1 MRSDL
6 RLGEIFLE
14 GRERDGGRVVNAL
27 RVDALFIARRSV
39 GAQLEALRGAAYAER
54 AEVRDFEDELV
65 RILEYR
71 VELAAHDS
79 READGRFLVGY
90 DEVLGGERQR
100 LAVEKHELLALV
112 GAAHVNAARDVLAV
126 EAVRRLPSREH
137 YVVRDV
143 DGKVYRALPD
153 APEHALEREGRR
165 DVLYSLDYV
174 ARVARAARVVLYL
187 DLELLAH
194 FGELDGLDGLQRA
207 FVNRRELARHAV
219 VSPEVGA
226 VRHRLVVY
234 FEDYVVQV
242 ERVGERRAGGGSELR
257 DVHYLG
263 GLRRREEVREADF
276 ARGAD
281 HSVAHDAAQLRG
293 LYLDGVALAV
303 PFDPRAGL
311 RDGDELLRRE
321 VDSSADYHRRLGV
334 ADVYGADAQLVRVGM
349 FVDSQN
355 LSDDEAGEA
364 LADVRRVLDLDGAHR
379 EVVGEL
385 VHREVSGK
393 VDVAFYPV

>member
-1 MRSDL
+1 MFS
-6 RLGEIFLE
+6 
-14 GRERDGGRVVNAL
+14 
-27 RVDALFIARRSV
+27 
-39 GAQLEALRGAAYAER
+39 
-54 AEVRDFEDELV
+54 
-65 RILEYR
+65 
-71 VELAAHDS
+71 
-79 READGRFLVGY
+79 
-90 DEVLGGERQR
+90 
-100 LAVEKHELLALV
+100 
-112 GAAHVNAARDVLAV
+112 V
-126 EAVRRLPSREH
+126 EAVARLSRREH
-137 YVVRDV
+137 YVVSDV
-143 DGKVYRALPD
+143 DGKVYRTLAD

-165 DVLYSLDYV
+165 DVLYSLDDV

-194 FGELDGLDGLQRA
+194 FGKLDGLDGLQRA
-207 FVNRRELARHAV
+207 FIDGSKLARHAV

-234 FEDYVVQV
+234 FEDYVVKV
-242 ERVGERRAGGGSELR
+242 ERVGERRAGGGRELR

-311 RDGDELLRRE
+311 RNGDELLRRE
-321 VDSSADYHRRLGV
+321 VDSAADYHGRLGV

-349 FVDSQN
+349 FVDRQN
-355 LSDDEAGEA
+355 LSDDEACEA
-364 LADVRRVLDLDGAHR
+364 FADVRRVLDLDGAHR

-385 VHREVSGK
+385 VHREVRGK

>member
-1 MRSDL
+1 M
-6 RLGEIFLE
+6 
-14 GRERDGGRVVNAL
+14 
-27 RVDALFIARRSV
+27 
-39 GAQLEALRGAAYAER
+39 
-54 AEVRDFEDELV
+54 
-65 RILEYR
+65 
-71 VELAAHDS
+71 
-79 READGRFLVGY
+79 
-90 DEVLGGERQR
+90 
-100 LAVEKHELLALV
+100 
-112 GAAHVNAARDVLAV
+112 LAV
-126 EAVRRLPSREH
+126 EAVRRLPRREH
-137 YVVRDV
+137 YVVSDV
-143 DGKVYRALPD
+143 DGKVYRTLPD

-194 FGELDGLDGLQRA
+194 FGKLDGLDRLQRA
-207 FVNRRELARHAV
+207 FIDGRELARHAV

-242 ERVGERRAGGGSELR
+242 ERVGERRAGSGRELR

-263 GLRRREEVREADF
+263 RLRRREEVREADF

-303 PFDPRAGL
+303 PFDPCSGL

-321 VDSSADYHRRLGV
+321 VDSAADYHRRLGV

-349 FVDSQN
+349 FVDRQN
-355 LSDDEAGEA
+355 LSDDEACEA

-379 EVVGEL
+379 EVVCEL
-385 VHREVSGK
+385 VHREVRGK
-393 VDVAFYPV
+393 VDVTFYPV

>member
-1 MRSDL
+1 M
-6 RLGEIFLE
+6 
-14 GRERDGGRVVNAL
+14 
-27 RVDALFIARRSV
+27 
-39 GAQLEALRGAAYAER
+39 
-54 AEVRDFEDELV
+54 
-65 RILEYR
+65 
-71 VELAAHDS
+71 
-79 READGRFLVGY
+79 
-90 DEVLGGERQR
+90 
-100 LAVEKHELLALV
+100 
-112 GAAHVNAARDVLAV
+112 LAV
-126 EAVRRLPSREH
+126 EAVRRLPRREH

-165 DVLYSLDYV
+165 DVLYSLDDV

-194 FGELDGLDGLQRA
+194 LGKFDWLDGLQRA
-207 FVNRRELARHAV
+207 FVDGRELARHAV
-219 VSPEVGA
+219 VPPEVGA

-242 ERVGERRAGGGSELR
+242 ERVGERRAGSGRELR

-263 GLRRREEVREADF
+263 RLRRREEVREADF

-303 PFDPRAGL
+303 PFDPCAGL
-311 RDGDELLRRE
+311 RNGDELLRRE
-321 VDSSADYHRRLGV
+321 VDSAADYHRRLGV
-334 ADVYGADAQLVRVGM
+334 AYVYGADAQLVRVGM

-385 VHREVSGK
+385 VHREVRGK

>member
-1 MRSDL
+1 M
-6 RLGEIFLE
+6 
-14 GRERDGGRVVNAL
+14 
-27 RVDALFIARRSV
+27 
-39 GAQLEALRGAAYAER
+39 
-54 AEVRDFEDELV
+54 
-65 RILEYR
+65 
-71 VELAAHDS
+71 
-79 READGRFLVGY
+79 
-90 DEVLGGERQR
+90 
-100 LAVEKHELLALV
+100 
-112 GAAHVNAARDVLAV
+112 
-126 EAVRRLPSREH
+126 
-137 YVVRDV
+137 
-143 DGKVYRALPD
+143 
-153 APEHALEREGRR
+153 
-165 DVLYSLDYV
+165 
-174 ARVARAARVVLYL
+174 
-187 DLELLAH
+187 
-194 FGELDGLDGLQRA
+194 
-207 FVNRRELARHAV
+207 
-219 VSPEVGA
+219 SPEVGA

-242 ERVGERRAGGGSELR
+242 ERVGERRAGGGRELR

-321 VDSSADYHRRLGV
+321 VDSAADYHGRLGV

-349 FVDSQN
+349 FVDRQN
-355 LSDDEAGEA
+355 LSDDKACEA

>member
-27 RVDALFIARRSV
+27 RVDALLIARRSV
-39 GAQLEALRGAAYAER
+39 GAQLEALRGTADAER
-54 AEVRDFEDELV
+54 AEVSYFEDELV

-71 VELAAHDS
+71 VELAAHNS
-79 READGRFLVGY
+79 READGRLLVGY
-90 DEVLGGERQR
+90 DEVLGCERQR
-100 LAVEKHELLALV
+100 LAVEKHELLALI
-112 GAAHVNAARDVLAV
+112 GAAHVNAAGDVLAV
-126 EAVRRLPSREH
+126 EAVRRLPRRKH

-165 DVLYSLDYV
+165 DVLYSLDDV

-194 FGELDGLDGLQRA
+194 LGKRDGLDGLQRA
-207 FVNRRELARHAV
+207 FIDGRKLARHAV

-234 FEDYVVQV
+234 FENYVVQV
-242 ERVGERRAGGGSELR
+242 ERIGERRAGGGRELC

-263 GLRRREEVREADF
+263 GLRRREELREADF
-276 ARGAD
+276 AGGAD

-321 VDSSADYHRRLGV
+321 VDSAADYHRRLGV

-349 FVDSQN
+349 FVDRQN

-385 VHREVSGK
+385 VHREVSRK